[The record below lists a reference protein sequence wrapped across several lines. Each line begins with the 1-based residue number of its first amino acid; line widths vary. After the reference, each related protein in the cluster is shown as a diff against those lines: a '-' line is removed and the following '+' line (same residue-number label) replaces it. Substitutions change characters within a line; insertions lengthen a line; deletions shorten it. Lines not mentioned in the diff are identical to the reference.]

1 VEQLELFERLAVAL
15 VIGVLI
21 GVERGW
27 QERTAPE
34 GSRIAGIRTFAI
46 VGLLGGLWAVLAEQ
60 VGAVVL
66 GFAFL
71 AFALVMVIARWHAAR
86 ETKDYGATTVVA
98 SMLTFVLG
106 ALAVTGEMEV
116 AAAGAVVTALL
127 LSIKSLV
134 HGWVA
139 RLEQDELLAVL
150 KLLAM
155 TLVLLPVLPNKG
167 YGPWQALNPYEM
179 WLMVV
184 LIAGISF
191 AGYAAVK
198 IGGERRGI
206 LLAGLAG
213 GVAASTAVALS
224 FSRLAR
230 DNPDRAPLLAAGI
243 VLASTTMFPRIVLV
257 VAVLQPALV
266 PAIAWP
272 MALAGIAG
280 VAGAALLARNRE
292 VAAGATPL
300 TFRNPFEFGM
310 AVKFG
315 VLLVVI
321 MLLARALEVWLGDAG
336 IYLLAVVSGLA
347 DVDAVTLSLARLT
360 GPVLSPEL
368 AAAGIVIAA
377 LTNTAVKAAIAGG
390 IGGMKLG
397 RPVGLALGICI
408 LAALGGLAVP

>member
-1 VEQLELFERLAVAL
+1 
-15 VIGVLI
+15 
-21 GVERGW
+21 
-27 QERTAPE
+27 
-34 GSRIAGIRTFAI
+34 
-46 VGLLGGLWAVLAEQ
+46 
-60 VGAVVL
+60 
-66 GFAFL
+66 
-71 AFALVMVIARWHAAR
+71 MVIARWHAAR

-127 LSIKSLV
+127 LS
-134 HGWVA
+134 GWVA

-155 TLVLLPVLPNKG
+155 TLVLLPVLPNRG

-280 VAGAALLARNRE
+280 IAGAALLARNRE
-292 VAAGATPL
+292 AAAGATPL
-300 TFRNPFEFGM
+300 TFSNPFEFGM

-321 MLLARALEVWLGDAG
+321 MLLARALEAWLGDAG
-336 IYLLAVVSGLA
+336 IYLLAAISGLA

-360 GPVLSPEL
+360 GSVLSPEL

-397 RPVGLALGICI
+397 RPVGIALGICL
-408 LAALGGLAVP
+408 LAALGGLAIPYAVPL